1 VGYVLLITFEVF
13 PDHEHMGD
21 EAMLVVQGSC
31 IDSYGT
37 VMRRGDL
44 IRMPPGTH
52 HEFKA
57 LPGPDFIYLGVAMN
71 GFVMGGQHIKPG
83 DPRG

>member
-1 VGYVLLITFEVF
+1 
-13 PDHEHMGD
+13 
-21 EAMLVVQGSC
+21 
-31 IDSYGT
+31 
-37 VMRRGDL
+37 MRRGDL

-57 LPGPDFIYLGVAMN
+57 QPGPDFIYLGVAKN
-71 GFVMGGQHIKPG
+71 GIVIGGEHIKPG